1 MGRLCDA
8 SSPNTTNKSA
18 VTTQTT
24 LNAGY
29 GFSVV
34 LGCKTERQRSAGAV
48 CGGKPQVIMLLESFS
63 N

>member
-8 SSPNTTNKSA
+8 SSSNTTSKSA

-34 LGCKTERQRSAGAV
+34 LGRKTEPTEKRWKGLWREASSYVA
-48 CGGKPQVIMLLESFS
+48 
-63 N
+63 